1 MGLENAQLWADGFF
15 DERAAPPASLTFES
29 IGVQGPNTGF
39 SPFIPEDAERAR
51 DCAGELMLAA
61 DEAGGGEAGL
71 AAAQARAEQLVAEQ
85 DLALVRFALKLF
97 MTHHPD
103 GRLLQIPPLE
113 LRAPQKVLPS
123 VAPGAEPGLVAAASG
138 SAEAVLAWWRE
149 DPEANEHHDHW
160 HAVYPTGGIAD
171 PAPGDDRR
179 SRLQDRQGE
188 LFFYMHQQ
196 MLARYDHERVAAG
209 LGLVEPLA
217 EYGKPIPEGYDPTA
231 GLAGLPPDLW
241 LDGQQPLP
249 RPDGATM
256 PEVLVL
262 GPSIQIPRSQLE
274 TIQARLLDG
283 AKRSKLVNPAGEEF
297 DAGIDDLGHA
307 TEPSQAAGLTVD
319 RSRAPDPRRYGN
331 LHGLGHLFIG
341 LTAGEPAGVMID
353 TDTAIRDPAF
363 YRWHR
368 HVDDLGATWQDEQD
382 PHVLTE
388 HAAQVRLDRG
398 PQPGADRPAES
409 PDLILIR
416 EQDLPSGLEDDEAFR
431 AHVAE
436 AVGSEGFGTD
446 ELHTEMLTRPLV
458 IDPPVPGLEQVQI
471 PYLDHR
477 PFAYAVRMENTRVED
492 HDVTVR
498 LFLVADELFDNRRM
512 WIELDKFRHRVEG
525 ERSVAVRRAKESSVI
540 RKPAFKPP
548 GPTRHSPARD
558 PRIPGPYD
566 EESYCECG
574 WPYNLLI
581 PRGTAEG
588 MQCWLA
594 AIVTDWEKDE
604 VSASSCGSMSFC
616 GAKERY
622 PDLRPMGYP
631 FDRPFT
637 GEAIAKALSEQPSM
651 AARRFRIRWV
661 NP

>member
-1 MGLENAQLWADGFF
+1 MDLGNAQVWADGFF
-15 DERAAPPASLTFES
+15 DERAAPPASLTFDS
-29 IGVQGPNTGF
+29 IGVQGPSTGF
-39 SPFIPEDAERAR
+39 SPFIPADAEQAR
-51 DCAGELMLAA
+51 ECARELMVAA
-61 DEAGGGEAGL
+61 DEAGGGETGL
-71 AAAQARAEQLVAEQ
+71 AAAQARAEALVAEQ

-97 MTHHPD
+97 LTHHPD

-123 VAPGAEPGLVAAASG
+123 MAPDAGLDAAAGG
-138 SAEAVLAWWRE
+138 SAEAILNWWRE

-160 HAVYPTGGIAD
+160 HAVYPTLGIAD
-171 PAPGDDRR
+171 PAPGDPRR

-196 MLARYDHERVAAG
+196 MLARYDHERLAVG
-209 LGLVEPLA
+209 LGQVEPLA
-217 EYGKPIPEGYDPTA
+217 DYDQPIPEGYDPTA
-231 GLAGLPPDLW
+231 GLEGLPPELW
-241 LDGQQPLP
+241 LDGQQPMP

-262 GPSIQIPRSQLE
+262 GPTTQIPRSQLV

-283 AKRSKLVNPAGEEF
+283 ALRSKLVNPAGEEF

-307 TEPSQAAGLTVD
+307 TEPSQAAGATVD
-319 RSRAPDPRRYGN
+319 RSRVPDPRRYGN

-368 HVDDLGATWQDEQD
+368 HVDDLGAAWQDEQD

-388 HAAQVRLDRG
+388 HAAKVSLQHGDR
-398 PQPGADRPAES
+398 PDPKRPAES
-409 PDLILIR
+409 PDLILAW
-416 EQDLPSGLEDDEAFR
+416 EEDLDGGVDDGSGT
-431 AHVAE
+431 
-436 AVGSEGFGTD
+436 G
-446 ELHTEMLTRPLV
+446 ELQTEMLTRTLE
-458 IDPPVPGLEQVQI
+458 IDPPLPGVPEVEI

-477 PFAYAVRMENTRVED
+477 AFGYAVRMENTRGED

-498 LFLVADELFDNRRM
+498 LFIVADELFDNRRM
-512 WIELDKFRHRVEG
+512 WIELDKLRHRVEG
-525 ERSVAVRRAKESSVI
+525 ERSVAVGRAKDSSVI
-540 RKPAFKPP
+540 RKPASKPP

-558 PRIPGPYD
+558 PRTPGPYD

-581 PRGTAEG
+581 PRGTADG
-588 MQCWLA
+588 MPFWLA

-604 VSASSCGSMSFC
+604 VAASSCGSMSFC

-637 GEAIAKALSEQPSM
+637 GEEIAAALSEQPNM
-651 AARRFRIRWV
+651 AARSFTIRWL
-661 NP
+661 NPEFSG